1 MNLALFLTGI
11 FITALALWL
20 WRLKKDKG
28 WIIGGWH
35 YLLIAIWIGWTAF
48 GAWLTVNIMA
58 DAEFVM
64 GEGEMAGAAL
74 AAGIFG
80 GVSVI
85 LGLIIARLIYSKNS
99 IKT

>member
-1 MNLALFLTGI
+1 MYLALFLTGI

-20 WRLKKDKG
+20 WRLKKDNG